1 MNIKLYSMKKF
12 RWIDLALVPFGLCV
26 LFLFLLGKLFGLT
39 YKQISVVF
47 NLWVQGAVLALSG
60 LVPFGIVVYKKME
73 SFSTGWL
80 VLSFILALYGT
91 AYVFAFI
98 IMVQH
103 YRLPFDAAFNRCVW
117 DLQKVAKKWHT
128 TYQMVNLIIF
138 VVLFLLLLSLN
149 IVGGYLLLSYPAMP

>member
-1 MNIKLYSMKKF
+1 MGAGSRLGIVGVSSFWYS
-12 RWIDLALVPFGLCV
+12 RLQDDG
-26 LFLFLLGKLFGLT
+26 
-39 YKQISVVF
+39 VVF
-47 NLWVQGAVLALSG
+47 DR
-60 LVPFGIVVYKKME
+60 
-73 SFSTGWL
+73 WL

-103 YRLPFDAAFNRCVW
+103 YRLPFDDAFNRCVW
-117 DLQKVAKKWHT
+117 DLQKVAQKWHT

-149 IVGGYLLLSYPAMP
+149 IAGGYLLLRYPAMLR

>member
-1 MNIKLYSMKKF
+1 MKKF

-26 LFLFLLGKLFGLT
+26 LFLLLLGKLLGLT

-60 LVPFGIVVYKKME
+60 LAPFGIVVYKMTE

-103 YRLPFDAAFNRCVW
+103 SRLPFDDAFNRCVW
-117 DLQKVAKKWHT
+117 DLQKVAQKWHT

-149 IVGGYLLLSYPAMP
+149 IAGGYLLLRYPAMLQ